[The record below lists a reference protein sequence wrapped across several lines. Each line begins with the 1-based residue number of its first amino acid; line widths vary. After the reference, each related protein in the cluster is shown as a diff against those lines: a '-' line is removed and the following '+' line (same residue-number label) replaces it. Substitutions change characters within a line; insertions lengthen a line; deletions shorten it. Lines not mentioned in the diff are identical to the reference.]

1 MRIPKLENILMRH
14 TLLLAMASVAMAGCA
29 AQRQPAP
36 AEPAEVISNP
46 TFIAPD
52 IYAEKGSMNPGR
64 ERDQVRSGRYTL
76 TSTLPLL
83 SQEDLM
89 SQIIEVTIPGTL
101 NPTVGDALKHALARS
116 GYSLTAPN
124 AVTEVL
130 YSRPLPA
137 AHYKLG
143 PMKLRDTL
151 QVLAGPAWR
160 VQVDE
165 VTRQVQFSL
174 RSGYQVPAR
183 QTAAIAKVEPTKP
196 QKQAPL
202 LSSESLPVT
211 TRPAASVVSTEQNP
225 VEIAKDGST
234 APVIGV
240 PATTMKAPASGSIS
254 VSKTAGISKPPLPIT
269 SPTVVPQVR
278 EIWVAEAGSTLRDSV
293 EAWAKK
299 AGWKVIWDQDDL
311 NYPIAAALRFEGSF
325 KDAIYQLFP
334 LYDNAP
340 RPFIVDGSSVQQ
352 IVHIA
357 ERKKK

>member
-1 MRIPKLENILMRH
+1 MRH
-14 TLLLAMASVAMAGCA
+14 NMLLAMALAAMAGCA
-29 AQRQPAP
+29 VKQQPAP
-36 AEPAEVISNP
+36 AEPAEAISNP

-52 IYAEKGSMNPGR
+52 IYAKRDMKDEGR

-124 AVTEVL
+124 TATEVL

-165 VTRQVQFSL
+165 VTRHVQFSL
-174 RSGYQVPAR
+174 RSGYQVPLR
-183 QTAAIAKVEPTKP
+183 QTTTAAAAKVEPATP
-196 QKQAPL
+196 LKQAPV
-202 LSSESLPVT
+202 LSSDSFPVT
-211 TRPAASVVSTEQNP
+211 TSPALIVAATEQNP

-234 APVIGV
+234 APAKSS
-240 PATTMKAPASGSIS
+240 PAPSMSASTTASTSIPIPA
-254 VSKTAGISKPPLPIT
+254 ASKPSLPIT
-269 SPTVVPQVR
+269 SVPVAPQVR
-278 EIWVAEAGSTLRDSV
+278 EVWVAEAGSTLRESV

-299 AGWKVIWDQDDL
+299 AGWKVIWDQEDL

-340 RPFIVDGSSVQQ
+340 RPFIVDGSAAQK

>member
-1 MRIPKLENILMRH
+1 MRH
-14 TLLLAMASVAMAGCA
+14 IMLLAMALVAVAGCA
-29 AQRQPAP
+29 LQRQPAP
-36 AEPAEVISNP
+36 AEPAEAISNP

-52 IYAEKGSMNPGR
+52 IYADKGAMNPGR

-124 AVTEVL
+124 NVTEVL

-165 VTRQVQFSL
+165 VTRHVQFSL
-174 RSGYQVPAR
+174 RSGYQVPAQ
-183 QTAAIAKVEPTKP
+183 QTAAIAKVEPATLQEP
-196 QKQAPL
+196 APV
-202 LSSESLPVT
+202 LSSESFPVT
-211 TRPAASVVSTEQNP
+211 PHSATSVASAEQKP
-225 VEIAKDGST
+225 VEIAKDGAT
-234 APVIGV
+234 APVRGA
-240 PATTMKAPASGSIS
+240 PATAMKASTSASASAPMH
-254 VSKTAGISKPPLPIT
+254 AGVSKPPLPIT
-269 SPTVVPQVR
+269 SSTVVPQVR
-278 EIWVAEAGSTLRDSV
+278 EIWVADAGSTLRDSV

-340 RPFIVDGSSVQQ
+340 RPFIVDGSSVQK